1 MDFSSFSLLYPDAE
15 TLGAHFAG
23 KDQPDIA
30 PEVLD
35 QLIGCIL
42 DLNQRDEGDEP
53 IENSG
58 MVGRQHRFEN
68 VCIVYSPEHLKALR
82 DSLR

>member
-1 MDFSSFSLLYPDAE
+1 M
-15 TLGAHFAG
+15 
-23 KDQPDIA
+23 
-30 PEVLD
+30 LD

-68 VCIVYSPEHLKALR
+68 VCIIYSPEHLKALR